1 MYIGIPQFIYIVW
14 MLISLC
20 IVYINDE
27 DQDKYNFR
35 VGFISVVILFAI
47 LYWGGFFRIEKVY

>member
-27 DQDKYNFR
+27 EQDKYNFR
-35 VGFISVVILFAI
+35 VGFISVVILFVI
-47 LYWGGFFRIEKVY
+47 LYWGGFFG

>member
-1 MYIGIPQFIYIVW
+1 MYIGIPQFIYIIYYIVW

-27 DQDKYNFR
+27 DQDKHDFR
-35 VGFISVVILFAI
+35 VAFISVVILFAI
-47 LYWGGFFRIEKVY
+47 LYWGGFFG